1 MEKTESKNPKRY
13 FWLKLQSTYFS
24 QLEQKKMKRQD
35 HGKDMQIVY
44 LRMMLFSIDK
54 GGYIYYQGVYDSLEE
69 ELAEEF
75 DESVEIVKETLDYL
89 KENNM
94 ISINENLD
102 CFIPEVLDHTGS
114 ECYSAERMRRHRAN
128 KRVSHCDTDV
138 TKSDSCVTGSDE
150 EKELELERELDK
162 ESDKDICSEPETV
175 SEPSGIKITLNDKSF
190 YDVPVEKI
198 AFWKEVY
205 PAVDVEQELRK
216 MIAWCDANP
225 TRRKTKRGIEK
236 FINGWLSR
244 EQDKGGKYR
253 NGKPEEQK
261 TEFELPEY
269 LKNLN
274 QDPDPEIDK
283 LWGG

>member
-1 MEKTESKNPKRY
+1 MFQLKSEVQFDMAHFLHGYDGKCANIHGHRY
-13 FWLKLQSTYFS
+13 RLVAMFQSETLCAEGQARGMVADFHTIKAALK
-24 QLEQKKMKRQD
+24 
-35 HGKDMQIVY
+35 
-44 LRMMLFSIDK
+44 
-54 GGYIYYQGVYDSLEE
+54 

-150 EKELELERELDK
+150 EKELEKELEK
-162 ESDKDICSEPETV
+162 NICSEPKAV

-190 YDVPVEKI
+190 YDVPAEKI
-198 AFWKEVY
+198 VFWKEVY
-205 PAVDVEQELRK
+205 PAVDIDQELKK
-216 MIAWCDANP
+216 MTAWCDANP
-225 TRRKTKRGIEK
+225 TRRKTRRGIEK
-236 FINGWLSR
+236 FINSWLSR

-253 NGKPEEQK
+253 ETRQEKPK